1 MKQKAKHKL
10 VLTFAFLLANVSVK
24 AQDCSYMQLRQG
36 AVYTYNM
43 FDAKDKP
50 SGSVMYNV
58 KDARNKDGGVEANVF
73 VQTKDEKGKD
83 IHQSEARYICNG
95 EKFLVDMNA
104 MLSGQQEA
112 FKNME
117 VRGDASYIEFP
128 TELVEATT
136 LPDGKMHLDM
146 YNEGQ
151 PYGSVD
157 IAVTERNVEAKE
169 SVATPAGTF
178 DAFRIKS
185 KMNTS
190 IKIAGIGFPTET
202 NTVEWY
208 AKGVGMVKQES
219 YNKNGKKVSSVMLAS
234 KN

>member
-1 MKQKAKHKL
+1 MKHFL
-10 VLTFAFLLANVSVK
+10 STFVAFVFLAVSAM

-36 AVYTYNM
+36 AMYTYNM
-43 FDAKDKP
+43 FDAKDKS
-50 SGSVMYNV
+50 SGSVTYNV
-58 KDARNKDGGVEANVF
+58 KDAQNKDGGVEATVH

-83 IHQSEARYICNG
+83 IHQSEARYVCNG

-117 VRGDASYIEFP
+117 VKGDASFIEFP
-128 TELVEATT
+128 TELAEAST
-136 LPDGKMHLDM
+136 LPDGKMHLDV
-146 YNEGQ
+146 YSDGKLAGIIDLN
-151 PYGSVD
+151 
-157 IAVTERNVEAKE
+157 VTERKVEAKE
-169 SVATPAGTF
+169 TVTTPAGTYE
-178 DAFRIKS
+178 AYRIKS

-190 IKIAGIGFPTET
+190 LKIAGIGFPTET

-219 YNKNGKKVSSVMLAS
+219 YNKNGKKTSSIVLAS
-234 KN
+234 MK